1 MFAQKS
7 PLDLSFF
14 YKLTGKMEA
23 EGNPELFY
31 PSARP
36 MLPPQDYDL
45 AAEVENT
52 MSCSV
57 IRISPSAPSSR
68 C

>member
-31 PSARP
+31 PMASAH
-36 MLPPQDYDL
+36 
-45 AAEVENT
+45 AA
-52 MSCSV
+52 
-57 IRISPSAPSSR
+57 APGL
-68 C
+68 